1 MKFHPLH
8 DRVVVQRI
16 EDESKSLGGIIIPD
30 TVAEKP
36 STGKVSAV
44 GPGELQENG
53 KIIPLDVRV
62 GDKVLFG
69 ECSGTE
75 FKLDGQDVLVM
86 KESDILGALDS

>member
-30 TVAEKP
+30 TAAEKP
-36 STGKVSAV
+36 STGEVSAV

-69 ECSGTE
+69 KCSGTE